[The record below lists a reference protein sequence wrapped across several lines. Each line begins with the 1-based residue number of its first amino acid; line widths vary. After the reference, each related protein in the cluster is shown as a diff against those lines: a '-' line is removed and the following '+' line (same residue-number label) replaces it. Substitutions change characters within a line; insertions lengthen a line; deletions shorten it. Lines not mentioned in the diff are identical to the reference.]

1 MSTMFIHWIRMKIMA
16 SIIVSCHFTT
26 NSRESLHIIVTFDY
40 AYFSA
45 YVHITHINGHTQ
57 LWLFVND
64 RFEFLILQILYIG
77 IFESLPI
84 EQLEIRIY
92 EKRPQTCSNVAMAT
106 NIFSQGAPSGI
117 FSENL
122 KKSKLSILEIR
133 TFDSK
138 PTIYKLSPQRQR
150 IDPLTATLFNW
161 NFHSLEVVPRW
172 RDSQLQVSENYSDL
186 TKWRSTMFKYCWLRS
201 RFTLN
206 IWHLKWWYKMKIT
219 NIIVTSGKKVNAI
232 TMF

>member
-1 MSTMFIHWIRMKIMA
+1 MSTMFIHWIRMKIMV
-16 SIIVSCHFTT
+16 IIILSCHFTT
-26 NSRESLHIIVTFDY
+26 NSRESLHIIGTFDY
-40 AYFSA
+40 SYFTA

-77 IFESLPI
+77 IFESLRI

-92 EKRPQTCSNVAMAT
+92 EKRPQARSNVAMAT
-106 NIFSQGAPSGI
+106 NIFSQGAPSSI

-138 PTIYKLSPQRQR
+138 PTIYILCSSLGQ
-150 IDPLTATLFNW
+150 LFNA
-161 NFHSLEVVPRW
+161 
-172 RDSQLQVSENYSDL
+172 LQ
-186 TKWRSTMFKYCWLRS
+186 
-201 RFTLN
+201 
-206 IWHLKWWYKMKIT
+206 
-219 NIIVTSGKKVNAI
+219 
-232 TMF
+232 